1 MRVDIAVQN
10 TQPIDSE
17 SLLFPSEVKITL
29 NMYYKESDAFV
40 TTPIQSQEFTFT
52 NTGTQNVTFD
62 INRNLATENSI
73 YLTYKIEAPA
83 EIPDRDFDEAD
94 LFEEVEEAF
103 GVVHLYP
110 VGLGIKENIQTYVNG
125 NVYETRGDTTGQFSG
140 IAAVATS
147 DGTLPPDPVI
157 PKRLA
162 ILGLI
167 GNNSVANMPNE
178 YSQFSNMPKHVVT
191 IKEREL
197 YIDGTGW
204 FGTGTQVELRNELFG
219 AIRVPLTYADNT
231 NLLRQRLL
239 NDYTNIRYVT
249 KLIPAEPFYSYAM
262 DDTIAHGVAFPSG
275 TDGDPDSLLVKPR
288 EGNVEPIVISVID
301 TRISSET
308 TDFLEIDLLIRRP
321 FTFLSDNDPE
331 NTSKTVG
338 DFGPLQ
344 PFYAL
349 FRIEIEVEVQNP
361 TTGLYSI
368 YAPRIRIPE
377 VDYLFVYHAKISS

>member
-1 MRVDIAVQN
+1 MRIDIEVQN

-29 NMYYKESDAFV
+29 SMYYQESDAFV

-52 NTGTQNVTFD
+52 NTGTQNVIFD
-62 INRNLATENSI
+62 IDRNLATEDSV

-83 EIPDRDFDEAD
+83 SIANQDFDEAD

-125 NVYETRGDTTGQFSG
+125 NVYESRGDTTGQFSG
-140 IAAVATS
+140 VATIANS
-147 DGTLPPDPVI
+147 DGSVPPNPVLPLPITLI
-157 PKRLA
+157 
-162 ILGLI
+162 GLI
-167 GNNSVANMPNE
+167 GGNSLANVPSI
-178 YSQFSNMPKHVVT
+178 YQSFGNMPKHAVT

-197 YIDGTGW
+197 YVDGTGW
-204 FGTGTQVELRNELFG
+204 FGTGTQVELRNELVG

-231 NLLRQRLL
+231 NLLRQRVL

-249 KLIPAEPFYSYAM
+249 KLIPAEPFGAFLMS
-262 DDTIAHGVAFPSG
+262 DENHGVVLPGG
-275 TDGDPDSLLVKPR
+275 TQGDPDSLMIANVDP
-288 EGNVEPIVISVID
+288 NVESAVISVTD

-331 NTSKTVG
+331 NTNKIVG
-338 DFGPLQ
+338 DFGAMN
-344 PFYAL
+344 PFYTL
-349 FRIEIEVEVQNP
+349 FRIEIEIEVQNP

-377 VDYLFVYHAKISS
+377 VDYMLVYHARTAS